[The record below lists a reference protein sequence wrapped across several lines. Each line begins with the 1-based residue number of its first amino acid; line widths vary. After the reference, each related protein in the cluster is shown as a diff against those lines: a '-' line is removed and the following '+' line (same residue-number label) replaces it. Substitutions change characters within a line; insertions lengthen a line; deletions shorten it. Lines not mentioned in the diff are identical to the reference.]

1 MTICGTSNQ
10 GPVTLLECRLVKQHM
25 QMVQGQP
32 VRSEEMQPIFVIK
45 GANLGPEEPQFNRA
59 RVRFTN
65 LEAWWAKRAI
75 QPGPDADSFTYSAP
89 EPDRIQL
96 ADGASLTIGAQGTT
110 HYSAFDAHMQQFTE
124 VAVESPSLM
133 PIRELSSNYIQP
145 FQDLITLACDRP
157 SAVTALWLS
166 GPAIV
171 DTAATRD
178 GFVDVIG
185 TPMYGLAPPTEAD
198 FIPLFTAAL
207 PPIGTEVLVR
217 AWYELYQSAMIP
229 LSILFSLRYTPQP
242 VVDNRFLLVALVLES
257 WHATLMNRPREKDE
271 DAFAARKAAIV
282 AQLDERYRDEVGR
295 ALTNE
300 LPFKG
305 RIQDL
310 LLRVQP
316 SLNELITDVP
326 QLARRFRDDRNDIT
340 HYHTGRRRPTG
351 ADMLEL
357 AQTGTA
363 VMTADILLRL
373 GFDTQAIRSSLALS
387 LAYRQATFLAEAR
400 GAGAQDASAT

>member
-1 MTICGTSNQ
+1 
-10 GPVTLLECRLVKQHM
+10 M

-75 QPGPDADSFTYSAP
+75 QPGPGADSFNYSAP

-124 VAVESPSLM
+124 VAVESPNLM
-133 PIRELSSNYIQP
+133 PIRELTGSYIQP

-157 SAVTALWLS
+157 SAVTGLWVS
-166 GPAIV
+166 GPGVV
-171 DTAATRD
+171 DIAASRD
-178 GFVDVIG
+178 GFVEVIG
-185 TPMYGLAPPTEAD
+185 RPTHGLPPPTELN
-198 FIPLFTAAL
+198 FIPLFTAAVSA
-207 PPIGTEVLVR
+207 IGIEVLVR
-217 AWYELYQSAMIP
+217 SWYELYQSALIP
-229 LSILFSLRYTPQP
+229 LSILFSLRYAPQP
-242 VVDNRFLLVALVLES
+242 VVDNSFLLVALVLES
-257 WHATLMNRPREKDE
+257 WHATLMNRRREDDE
-271 DAFAARKAAIV
+271 VFDARKAAIV
-282 AQLDERYRDEVGR
+282 AQVDEQYRDEVAR

-300 LPFKG
+300 LPFMA

-310 LLRVQP
+310 LVRVQP
-316 SLNELITDVP
+316 SLGELVPDIP

-351 ADMLEL
+351 AEMLEL

-373 GFDTQAIRSSLALS
+373 GFDTPAIRNCLAIS
-387 LAYRQATFLAEAR
+387 VAYRQAMFLADGR
-400 GAGAQDASAT
+400 RAGA